1 MRKPFF
7 CVEIDEHIAKLLDN
21 LRPITLEQMQEI
33 RLMNRTDTKFVTDK
47 DKLMKLLRLIQ
58 DEYFV
63 QTTGGSRVANY
74 KTVYW
79 DTEDYRFYLEH
90 HNRRLPRQKVRVR
103 TYIDSKKSFLE
114 VKTKNNHGRTQKERM
129 GLPSEEIIRDKRN
142 EEFLRSMVQLEWED
156 LRPTVWNEFHRITLV
171 NYGKTERLTIDF
183 DVQFHNME
191 TGRQA
196 TTGPLVVIE
205 LKRNRRTTSP
215 ITGLLRQLHIMPSG
229 FSKYCIGSV
238 MTNEHLKRNLFKKK
252 MVKLDKIIN
261 N

>member
-1 MRKPFF
+1 M
-7 CVEIDEHIAKLLDN
+7 EIDEHIAKLLDN
-21 LRPITLEQMQEI
+21 LQPITLEQMQEI

-47 DKLMKLLRLIQ
+47 DKLMELLRLIQ
-58 DEYFV
+58 NKYFV
-63 QTTGGSRVANY
+63 QTTAGNRVANY

-79 DTEDYRFYLEH
+79 DTESHRFYLEH

-129 GLPSEEIIRDKRN
+129 RVTCEEIIHEKRN
-142 EEFLRSMVQLEWED
+142 EEFLHSMVQLEWGD

-171 NYGKTERLTIDF
+171 NYDKTERLTIDF

-191 TGRQA
+191 TGKQA

-215 ITGLLRQLHIMPSG
+215 IIGLLRQLHIMPSG